1 MADIKWIKITVD
13 MFDNRKIK
21 HIRRQENGNDIALMW
36 VMLLTIAGRCNDGGA
51 VYLTKDIPY
60 TEEML
65 SDELLIDEETVKT
78 ALKTLEKMDMI
89 SIDNDDFIYIT
100 GWEEYQ
106 NVEKMDKAKQQ
117 SRERKARYDAKKRTC
132 SVTSNANVTLG
143 NASSNV
149 TSNVTSNAQ
158 VTQSNATEEE
168 EEIDIDIKK
177 KDKKESADYGAV
189 VQMYNTLCKSFPS
202 VRTLSE
208 SRKKAIRARLRVYS
222 MADFET
228 VFKKA
233 EASNFLKGAN
243 NKNWSATFDWL
254 IKDANMAK
262 VLDCNYDNDRQPNNN
277 SQQAKEKRSFQNFTG
292 RQYDMHEMEKRILE
306 AEKRNNET

>member
-60 TEEML
+60 TVEML

-89 SIDNDDFIYIT
+89 EVENNDYIYIT
-100 GWEEYQ
+100 GWDKYQ
-106 NVEKMDKAKQQ
+106 NVENMDKVREQN
-117 SRERKARYDAKKRTC
+117 RERKARQRAKNTDLEDMSR
-132 SVTSNANVTLG
+132 VTVTHV
-143 NASSNV
+143 SRDSHV
-149 TSNVTSNAQ
+149 T
-158 VTQSNATEEE
+158 VTQQNKNKNKNIEYKE
-168 EEIDIDIKK
+168 

-189 VQMYNTLCKSFPS
+189 VQMYNTLCTSFPT

-292 RQYDMHEMEKRILE
+292 RQYDMQEMEKRILE

>member
-1 MADIKWIKITVD
+1 MSDIKWIKITVD

-60 TEEML
+60 TAEML

-89 SIDNDDFIYIT
+89 EVENNDYIYIT
-100 GWEEYQ
+100 GWDKYQ
-106 NVEKMDKAKQQ
+106 NVENMDKVREQN
-117 SRERKARYDAKKRTC
+117 RERKARQRAKNTDLEDMSR
-132 SVTSNANVTLG
+132 VTVTHV
-143 NASSNV
+143 SRDSHV
-149 TSNVTSNAQ
+149 T
-158 VTQSNATEEE
+158 VTQQNKNKNKNIEYKE
-168 EEIDIDIKK
+168 

-189 VQMYNTLCKSFPS
+189 VQMYNTLCTSFPT

-208 SRKKAIRARLRVYS
+208 QRKKAIRARLRVYS

-292 RQYDMHEMEKRILE
+292 RQYDMQEMEKRILE